1 MLHTCAVKFDVLRI
15 LKKIAKFFE
24 SKQGSGLAESSH
36 VFACTCAFLAYASI
50 FFSLFLMWAR
60 SFSEKPRIGIRDQQ
74 RFNIGPNTNTTGCY
88 ILRAWG
94 PA

>member
-15 LKKIAKFFE
+15 LKKIAKIFE

-50 FFSLFLMWAR
+50 FFSFFNVGSILLRKAR
-60 SFSEKPRIGIRDQQ
+60 
-74 RFNIGPNTNTTGCY
+74 NWN
-88 ILRAWG
+88 
-94 PA
+94 

>member
-1 MLHTCAVKFDVLRI
+1 MCLHVRVPSWHMLA
-15 LKKIAKFFE
+15 
-24 SKQGSGLAESSH
+24 
-36 VFACTCAFLAYASI
+36 

-60 SFSEKPRIGIRDQQ
+60 SFSEKPEIGIRGQQ